1 MAGSVALSS
10 LSLSQTGFNTLAY
23 FALRPQLFYD
33 DVADV
38 KPDTLTNPGKTVSF
52 DVISDLSAISSALG
66 ETTDVTIVSMS
77 DSQVTVTLNEYAN
90 AVTTTALARA
100 FDYIPV
106 NPLVANVLGFNAG
119 LSIDTIARNSVQ
131 AGSNVLYQGGVAG
144 RTSIAAATNLTG
156 KTVMQAVAQLRTNNV
171 QTFDDGQYRAIIH
184 PLVSYDLRQ
193 STGAGGWN
201 DVHVYSA
208 PQGIFN
214 GTIGTFGGVT
224 FMEAPRAPFFVD
236 ASNGAGSAGTVDV
249 YGTLVMGRQAIVKAY
264 TSAGGYTGG
273 ASPTYGQVPVVDV
286 AERFTGQY
294 WKVCLGYNVFRQS
307 ALYRIEAASSIGAN

>member
-1 MAGSVALSS
+1 MAGSVALST

-52 DVISDLSAISSALG
+52 DVISDLAAISSALT
-66 ETTDVTIVSMS
+66 ETSDVTIVSMS
-77 DSQVTVTLNEYAN
+77 DSQVTVTMNEYAN

-119 LSIDTIARNSVQ
+119 LSIDTIARNAV
-131 AGSNVLYQGGVAG
+131 QGGTNALFSGVAD
-144 RTSIAAATNLTG
+144 RTHIAAGTNLTG
-156 KTVMQAVAQLRTNNV
+156 SFVMQAVANLRTNNV
-171 QTFDDGQYRAIIH
+171 QTFGDGQYRSIIH
-184 PLVSYDLRQ
+184 PLVSYDLRK

-224 FMEAPRAPFFVD
+224 FMEAPRAPWFVD
-236 ASNGAGSAGTVDV
+236 ASNGSGSTGTVDV

-264 TSAGGYTGG
+264 TSNGGYNGG

-294 WKVCLGYNVFRQS
+294 WKWCGGYNVFRQA
-307 ALYRIEAASSIGAN
+307 ALYRIESASSIGAN